1 MKEGKRVKKLV
12 AWFNGLSKMW
22 KVVVIIGAVFV
33 VIIALTTGED
43 EGEQTKTKKDSN
55 KVVKTAS
62 RPKLSTKDL
71 ALIKADLAEFEAREL
86 SSEKILKDTI
96 KEESWSDLDFAND
109 NINQMIG
116 TMKRYQQEILSI
128 DAIKRSSEASADTE
142 AFKKVFKEWSEFKI
156 ERIQV
161 TVDLLNGKKDSE
173 AVFKKTYPNQ
183 IIFKKVRTNKLQTAL
198 NNLKVGYELLD
209 SQK

>member
-33 VIIALTTGED
+33 VIIALTTGEN
-43 EGEQTKTKKDSN
+43 EGEQTKTKTNSDKI
-55 KVVKTAS
+55 VKTTS
-62 RPKLSTKDL
+62 KPKLSTKDL
-71 ALIKADLAEFEAREL
+71 ALIKADLAEFEGREL

-109 NINQMIG
+109 NINQMID

-128 DAIKRSSEASADTE
+128 DAVKRSSEASADTE
-142 AFKKVFKEWSEFKI
+142 AFKKVFKEWSDFKI

-161 TVDLLNGKKDSE
+161 TIDLLNGKKDSE
-173 AVFKKTYPNQ
+173 AAFKKSYPNQ

-198 NNLKVGYELLD
+198 NNLKVVYELLD

>member
-55 KVVKTAS
+55 KIVKTAS
-62 RPKLSTKDL
+62 KPKFSTKDL
-71 ALIKADLAEFEAREL
+71 ALIKADLIEFEERES
-86 SSEKILKDTI
+86 SSENILKDTI
-96 KEESWSDLDFAND
+96 KGEIWSDLDFAND

-116 TMKRYQQEILSI
+116 TMKRYQQEILNI
-128 DAIKRSSEASADTE
+128 DAIKRSSEASADTQV
-142 AFKKVFKEWSEFKI
+142 FRKVFKEWSDFKI

-161 TVDLLNGKKDSE
+161 TIDLLNGKKDSE
-173 AVFKKTYPNQ
+173 VAFKKSYPNQ

>member
-1 MKEGKRVKKLV
+1 MKKLV

-33 VIIALTTGED
+33 VIIALTTGEN
-43 EGEQTKTKKDSN
+43 EGEQTKTKTNSDKI
-55 KVVKTAS
+55 VKTTS
-62 RPKLSTKDL
+62 KPKLSTKDL
-71 ALIKADLAEFEAREL
+71 ALIKADLAEFEGREL

-109 NINQMIG
+109 NINQMID
-116 TMKRYQQEILSI
+116 TMKRYQQGILSI
-128 DAIKRSSEASADTE
+128 DAVKRSSEASADTE
-142 AFKKVFKEWSEFKI
+142 AFKKVFKEWSDFKI

-161 TVDLLNGKKDSE
+161 TIDLLNGKKDSE
-173 AVFKKTYPNQ
+173 AAFKKSYPNQ

>member
-1 MKEGKRVKKLV
+1 MKKLV

-22 KVVVIIGAVFV
+22 KVVVIIGTVFV

-96 KEESWSDLDFAND
+96 KEESWSGLDFAND

-116 TMKRYQQEILSI
+116 RMKRYQQEILSI

-142 AFKKVFKEWSEFKI
+142 AFKKIFKEWSEFKI

-161 TVDLLNGKKDSE
+161 TIDLLNGKKDSE
-173 AVFKKTYPNQ
+173 VAFKKSYPNQ

>member
-1 MKEGKRVKKLV
+1 MKKLV

-142 AFKKVFKEWSEFKI
+142 AFKKIFKEWSEFKI

-161 TVDLLNGKKDSE
+161 TIDLLNGKKDSE

-183 IIFKKVRTNKLQTAL
+183 NIFKKVRTNKLQTAL

>member
-22 KVVVIIGAVFV
+22 KVVVIIGTVFV

-96 KEESWSDLDFAND
+96 KEESWSGLDFAND

-116 TMKRYQQEILSI
+116 RMKRYQQEILSI

-142 AFKKVFKEWSEFKI
+142 AFKKIFKEWSEFKI

-161 TVDLLNGKKDSE
+161 TIDLLNGKKDSE
-173 AVFKKTYPNQ
+173 VAFKKSYPNQ

>member
-1 MKEGKRVKKLV
+1 MKKLV
-12 AWFNGLSKMW
+12 AWFNGLSKIW
-22 KVVVIIGAVFV
+22 KVVVIIGTVFV

-43 EGEQTKTKKDSN
+43 ESEQTKTKTSSN
-55 KVVKTAS
+55 KIVKTAS
-62 RPKLSTKDL
+62 KPKFSTKDL
-71 ALIKADLAEFEAREL
+71 ALIKADLAEFEGREL

-96 KEESWSDLDFAND
+96 KEESWSGLDFAND

-142 AFKKVFKEWSEFKI
+142 AFKKIFKEWSEFKI

-161 TVDLLNGKKDSE
+161 TIDLLNGKKDSE
-173 AVFKKTYPNQ
+173 AAFKKSYPNQ

-198 NNLKVGYELLD
+198 NNLKVGYALLD

>member
-43 EGEQTKTKKDSN
+43 EGELTKTKKDSN

-62 RPKLSTKDL
+62 RPKLSSKDL
-71 ALIKADLAEFEAREL
+71 ALIKANLLEFEGREL

-109 NINQMIG
+109 NVNQMIG
-116 TMKRYQQEILSI
+116 TMKQYQQEILNI
-128 DAIKRSSEASADTE
+128 DAIKRSSEASADTK
-142 AFKKVFKEWSEFKI
+142 AFEKVFKEWSDFKI

-161 TVDLLNGKKDSE
+161 TIDLLNGKKNSE
-173 AVFKKTYPNQ
+173 AAFKKSYPNQ

>member
-1 MKEGKRVKKLV
+1 MKKLV

-96 KEESWSDLDFAND
+96 KEESWSGLDFAND

-142 AFKKVFKEWSEFKI
+142 AFKKIFKEWSEFKI

-161 TVDLLNGKKDSE
+161 TIDLLNGKKDSE
-173 AVFKKTYPNQ
+173 VAFKKSYPNQ

>member
-12 AWFNGLSKMW
+12 AWFNELSKIW
-22 KVVVIIGAVFV
+22 KVVVIIGTVFV

-96 KEESWSDLDFAND
+96 KGEIWSDLDFAND

-116 TMKRYQQEILSI
+116 TMKRYQQEILNI
-128 DAIKRSSEASADTE
+128 DAIKRSSEASADTQV
-142 AFKKVFKEWSEFKI
+142 FKKVFKEWSDFKI

-161 TVDLLNGKKDSE
+161 TIDLLNGKKDSE
-173 AVFKKTYPNQ
+173 VAFKKSYPNQ

>member
-12 AWFNGLSKMW
+12 AWFNGLSKIW
-22 KVVVIIGAVFV
+22 KVVIIIGTVFV

-43 EGEQTKTKKDSN
+43 ESEQTKTKTGSN
-55 KVVKTAS
+55 KIVKTAS
-62 RPKLSTKDL
+62 KPKFSTKDL
-71 ALIKADLAEFEAREL
+71 ALIKADLIEFEERES
-86 SSEKILKDTI
+86 SSENILKDTI
-96 KEESWSDLDFAND
+96 KGEIWSDLDFAND

-116 TMKRYQQEILSI
+116 TMKRYQQEILNI
-128 DAIKRSSEASADTE
+128 DAIKRSSEASADTQV
-142 AFKKVFKEWSEFKI
+142 FKKVFKEWSDFKI

-161 TVDLLNGKKDSE
+161 TIDLLNGKKDSE
-173 AVFKKTYPNQ
+173 VAFKKSYPNQ

>member
-1 MKEGKRVKKLV
+1 MKKLV

-33 VIIALTTGED
+33 VIIALTTGEN
-43 EGEQTKTKKDSN
+43 EGEQTKTKTNSDKI
-55 KVVKTAS
+55 VKTTS
-62 RPKLSTKDL
+62 KPKLSTKDL
-71 ALIKADLAEFEAREL
+71 ALIKADLAEFEGREL

-109 NINQMIG
+109 NINQMID

-128 DAIKRSSEASADTE
+128 DAVKRSSEASADTE
-142 AFKKVFKEWSEFKI
+142 AFKKVFKEWSDFKI

-161 TVDLLNGKKDSE
+161 TIDLLNGKKDSE
-173 AVFKKTYPNQ
+173 AAFKKSYPNQ
-183 IIFKKVRTNKLQTAL
+183 IIFKKVRTNKLQTVL

>member
-33 VIIALTTGED
+33 VIIALTTGEN
-43 EGEQTKTKKDSN
+43 EGEQTKTKTNSDKI
-55 KVVKTAS
+55 VKTTS
-62 RPKLSTKDL
+62 KPKLSTKDL
-71 ALIKADLAEFEAREL
+71 ALIKADLAEFEGREL
-86 SSEKILKDTI
+86 SSEKSLKDTI

-109 NINQMIG
+109 NINQMID

-142 AFKKVFKEWSEFKI
+142 AFKKVFKEWSDFKI

-161 TVDLLNGKKDSE
+161 TIDLLNGKKDSE
-173 AVFKKTYPNQ
+173 AAFKKSYPNQ

>member
-33 VIIALTTGED
+33 VIIALTTGEN
-43 EGEQTKTKKDSN
+43 EGEQTKTKTNSDKI
-55 KVVKTAS
+55 VKTTS
-62 RPKLSTKDL
+62 KPKLSTKDL
-71 ALIKADLAEFEAREL
+71 ALIKADLAEFEGREL

-109 NINQMIG
+109 NINQMID

-142 AFKKVFKEWSEFKI
+142 AFKKVFKEWSDFKI

-161 TVDLLNGKKDSE
+161 TIDLLNGKKDSE
-173 AVFKKTYPNQ
+173 AAFKKSYPNQ

-209 SQK
+209 SQN